1 MEESNRSEEELL
13 DFALPTDEERP
24 VGYRRPSKNQ
34 KNKGKSKLMGFL
46 ALCLSL
52 IGFVAILFF
61 GLYSIMQL
69 VDGSLSA
76 SVLTAATAIVM
87 ICGGLAVISL
97 LLAVVALFLRK
108 QRKGAAVVAIFL
120 SLILLVLCGG
130 ATYGYNYIFGAIQQD
145 ANFQD
150 LSNQDLNVVEKDKD
164 GEIVRDKETVA
175 STVPR
180 EEIEEKTQHEEIEWE
195 HLEDDDLPD
204 RVKEIVYG
212 GAKPTKPSY
221 LLEGA
226 DQISTFVLYG
236 TDKVGSSDS
245 IILIAVDR
253 VHKKVKMIS
262 IARDSYVTIP
272 QWGSHAKLTY
282 AYAFGGAQ
290 MAVSTLNYNYSLNVT
305 DYITVNMEQ
314 LPGIVDLVGGVDVDL
329 DWSELRVLRGTQSQL
344 NYGPCHLNGK
354 ATLRYARIRQSD
366 ANDNEIKRTAR
377 QREVLTSMMN
387 SIRQMPTTEFPI
399 FIRTCLGMCTTSFN
413 SRELMDLALEVVQ
426 GNYEIEA
433 HAIINEVEYW
443 GGHLGAENYFYCV
456 YDLNKASDIIYR
468 LIYEELYVS
477 GYPDEDVKPTIE
489 TPEQTSLP

>member
-1 MEESNRSEEELL
+1 MEETNRSEEELL
-13 DFALPTDEERP
+13 DFELQYDEERP

-34 KNKGKSKLMGFL
+34 KNKGKSKLMGLL

-52 IGFVAILFF
+52 IGFVVILAF
-61 GLYSIMQL
+61 GLYTAMQL
-69 VDGSLSA
+69 VSGSLDASA
-76 SVLTAATAIVM
+76 VTAATAIVL
-87 ICGGLAVISL
+87 ICGGIAAISL
-97 LLAVVALFLRK
+97 LLAIVTLFLRK

-120 SLILLVLCGG
+120 SLILLLMCGG
-130 ATYGYNYIFGAIQQD
+130 AAFAYNYIFGAIQQD
-145 ANFQD
+145 DNFSE
-150 LSNQDLNVVEKDKD
+150 LSNQDLNVVEQDKD
-164 GEIVRDKETVA
+164 GEIIRDKETIA
-175 STVPR
+175 STVPQ
-180 EEIEEKTQHEEIEWE
+180 EEIEAKTQHEEIEWE

-212 GAKPTKPSY
+212 SKPTKPSY
-221 LLEGA
+221 LLEGS

-236 TDKVGSSDS
+236 LDKVGSSDS

-314 LPGIVDLVGGVDVDL
+314 LPHIVDLVGGVDVDL
-329 DWSELRVLRGTQSQL
+329 DWSEIRVLRGTQSNL
-344 NYGPCHLNGK
+344 TYGPCHLNGR
-354 ATLRYARIRQSD
+354 AALRYARIRQSD

-387 SIRQMPTTEFPI
+387 SVSQMPTTEFPA

-413 SRELMDLALEVVQ
+413 SRELLDIALEVVQ
-426 GNYEIEA
+426 NNYTIEA
-433 HAIINEVEYW
+433 YAIINEVEYW

-468 LIYEELYVS
+468 LVYEELYVS
-477 GYPDEDVKPTIE
+477 GYPDEDEKPTVE
-489 TPEQTSLP
+489 TPPQTALP